1 MSASLPDKLS
11 AERAGRDESRKNIQ
25 IIPDSSQYNKQ
36 REHPMLSRNT
46 KYILMILVV
55 IGFIGIGLVIEQ
67 SSAIGFSLLAYCL
80 GLVIGLRSAVALISL
95 NTGKTKS
102 FPAVTLKKSGYAVIA
117 VLILLFAAIA
127 GWTAYCLGCFMPEG
141 FETAVMAYI
150 AGFGISCIAVS
161 TCFYLQRYLPHE
173 ENPDEA

>member
-1 MSASLPDKLS
+1 MPDKLS
-11 AERAGRDESRKNIQ
+11 AERAGKDESRKNIQ
-25 IIPDSSQYNKQ
+25 IIPDSSQHNK
-36 REHPMLSRNT
+36 RRDLPMLSRNT

-95 NTGKTKS
+95 NTGKTRS
-102 FPAVTLKKSGYAVIA
+102 FPDVTLKKSGYAVIA

-173 ENPDEA
+173 ENPDET

>member
-1 MSASLPDKLS
+1 MPDKLS
-11 AERAGRDESRKNIQ
+11 AERAGKDESRKNIQ
-25 IIPDSSQYNKQ
+25 IIPDSSQHNK
-36 REHPMLSRNT
+36 RRDLHMLSRIT

-95 NTGKTKS
+95 NTGKTRS
-102 FPAVTLKKSGYAVIA
+102 FPDVTLKKSGYAVIA

-173 ENPDEA
+173 ENPDET